1 MKPSL
6 AMLKDGCPGVDEA
19 LLQEHLTRLGDE
31 YFARFD
37 HEQICSHVNGL
48 ARISPENPIEILL
61 KLTED
66 DRVDCTVLAFDYPGL
81 FSIIT
86 GVLAGM
92 GFNILSGD
100 VFTYQRSTHQPAPKS
115 RRMRVSR
122 RTSFQD
128 PLARRRI
135 VDHFSGVIRT
145 SLSFEIW
152 QNEFKTRLADIIALL
167 ETRDSDSAAEAKH
180 RVNEMVVERLAHLQM
195 DAPPVLYPVQ
205 IEVDNQRGPFT
216 RLKIVSE
223 DTPAF
228 LYALTNALSLH
239 SVSIEHVLIRTIH
252 GRIEDQIDLVD
263 SRGNKID
270 DRAALNQIKL
280 SVLLTKQFTYFL
292 GTAPDPYT
300 ALRRFEFLLKDILQ
314 LPGSAQWLDVL
325 SNPNTLQ
332 DLARLL
338 GTSDYLWEDFIRLQ
352 YETLL
357 PVLKPHVEGQQ
368 FSEPVETL
376 PQRLNQVLAGA
387 STLEEQCSRLNE
399 FKDRE
404 IYLIDLDHILNPE
417 IDFHQLAARLTS
429 LAEQVVNTAAE
440 ITYDH
445 LVARFGPPKT
455 AAGLDAKYAILGLGK
470 LGGAALGY
478 ASDIEF
484 ILVYSD
490 SGETAGPESIANSE
504 FFERLVKNSAQLIQ
518 AKREGIF
525 HVDLRLRPH
534 GSAGPLASSSE
545 AFCSYYGTGGAA
557 HSYERLALVRL
568 RAIGGDPALGKRLE
582 RIRDEMIYASSNI
595 SLEELRELRQKQFQ
609 EKTAGGRLN
618 AKFSPGGLVDLEY
631 DVQILQVM
639 YGKELPELRTPQ
651 VHQALTALAEAG
663 VLNPEETGQLI
674 AAYDFL
680 RRLINSMRM
689 LRGSA
694 KDLFL
699 PDTDSVEF
707 AHLARRM
714 GYERGD
720 ALHPSQQLRIDYE
733 THTAAVRA
741 FVERHFG
748 RASLP
753 GPASGTMADLVLSDG
768 ISEDLRK
775 QILSAAGFTDTRRA
789 YANLRDLAG
798 SGSRRHTFAK
808 LGLLA
813 TDILSRTPDPDMAL
827 NNWER
832 FIRALP
838 SPEFHYNLL
847 LAQPMRLELLLSIFS
862 VSQFLADTLIRYPG
876 FLDWVIIPENLHQ
889 IRKREDLAQELRS
902 SADGSRSHGGWLNQ
916 LRRLRRRE
924 IMRIG
929 TRDMYLRVPT
939 QEIISELS
947 ILGEALIQ
955 AALTEV
961 WARSKEEKKVSGNL
975 GELNNCFCILAY
987 GKLGGREL
995 NYSSDIDLLGIFDV
1009 PNSLLHNL
1017 DLDPAVLKYIFAWVM
1032 EKVSLD
1038 LSMHTEEGYV
1048 YRVDLRLRPYG
1059 RAGELAYS
1067 LSGLLDYYRKAAS
1080 LWEIQAALK
1089 IRPVAGNLDLGNNF
1103 IEQLAPTLRQRRSR
1117 EAVVHSIEKMRTAAI
1132 KKISLTGDIDVK
1144 SGVGGLRD
1152 VEFLVQGLQL
1162 LHAPAHPELLQG
1174 NTLMALE
1181 GLQQEGILSP
1191 QLTDQLRKDYLFLRR
1206 VEHYLQILEDRQIH
1220 ALPKDPAELDA
1231 LAKRMLG
1238 IEGNGSR
1245 FMEEV
1250 ESCSK
1255 RVRTAYIEHLL
1266 EGKSPG
1272 A

>member
-6 AMLKDGCPGVDEA
+6 AILKDGCPGVDEV
-19 LLQEHLTRLGDE
+19 LLQEHLTRLSDE
-31 YFARFD
+31 YFASFD
-37 HEQICSHVNGL
+37 HEQVCSHLNGL
-48 ARISPENPIEILL
+48 ARISPENPVEILL
-61 KLTED
+61 KLSTD

-92 GFNILSGD
+92 GFNILSGH
-100 VFTYQRSTHQPAPKS
+100 VFTYQRSTHQPSPKS

-122 RTSFQD
+122 RISFQD

-152 QNEFKTRLADIIALL
+152 QNAFKTRLADIIALL
-167 ETRDSDSAAEAKH
+167 ETGDSDSAAEAKH

-205 IEVDNQRGPFT
+205 IEVDNQSGPFT

-239 SVSIEHVLIRTIH
+239 SVSIEHVLIRTVH

-263 SRGNKID
+263 SQGNKID
-270 DRAALNQIKL
+270 DPAALNQIKL

-314 LPGSAQWLDVL
+314 LPGSAQWLDLL

-357 PVLKPHVEGQQ
+357 PVLKPHVEGRQ
-368 FSEPVETL
+368 FSESAETL
-376 PQRLNQVLAGA
+376 PQRLKQVLAGA
-387 STLEEQCSRLNE
+387 STIEEQRTRLNE

-417 IDFHQLAARLTS
+417 TDFHQLAARLTS

-440 ITYDH
+440 IAYDH
-445 LVARFGPPKT
+445 LVTRFGPPKT

-490 SGETAGPESIANSE
+490 NGETGGSESIRNSE
-504 FFERLVKNSAQLIQ
+504 FFERMVKNSAQMIQ

-534 GSAGPLASSSE
+534 GSAGPLASSTE
-545 AFCSYYGTGGAA
+545 AFCSYYGKGGSA

-568 RAIGGDPALGKRLE
+568 RAIGGDPALGERLE
-582 RIRDEMIYASSNI
+582 RIRDEMIYASRNI

-609 EKTAGGRLN
+609 EKTAEGRLN

-753 GPASGTMADLVLSDG
+753 GPASGTMADLVLSDE
-768 ISEDLRK
+768 ISEDLRQ

-789 YANLRDLAG
+789 YVNLRDLAG
-798 SGSRRHTFAK
+798 GGSRRHTFAK
-808 LGLLA
+808 LALLA

-876 FLDWVIIPENLHQ
+876 FLDWVIIPQNLHQ
-889 IRKREDLAQELRS
+889 MRKREDLEQELRT
-902 SADGSRSHGGWLNQ
+902 SAEVSRSHGGWLNQ

-939 QEIISELS
+939 QEITSELS
-947 ILGEALIQ
+947 LLGEALIQ

-961 WARSKEEKKVSGNL
+961 WARSEEEKKVSGNL

-1009 PNSLLHNL
+1009 PNSLLLSL

-1117 EAVVHSIEKMRTAAI
+1117 EDVVHSIEKMRTAAI
-1132 KKISLTGDIDVK
+1132 QKISLTGDMDVK

-1162 LHAPAHPELLQG
+1162 LHAPDHPELLQG
-1174 NTLMALE
+1174 NTLAALE
-1181 GLQQEGILSP
+1181 ALRDEGFLP
-1191 QLTDQLRKDYLFLRR
+1191 QPLTAQLRQDYLFLRR

-1220 ALPKDPAELDA
+1220 ALPRDPAALEA
-1231 LAKRMLG
+1231 LAKRVLG
-1238 IEGNGSR
+1238 VQRDATGFMAEIEQCTTR
-1245 FMEEV
+1245 I
-1250 ESCSK
+1250 
-1255 RVRTAYIEHLL
+1255 RQAYTDYLL
-1266 EGKSPG
+1266 KE

>member
-6 AMLKDGCPGVDEA
+6 AMVKDCCPGVDEV
-19 LLQEHLTRLGDE
+19 LLQEHLTRLSDE

-37 HEQICSHVNGL
+37 REQICSHVNGL
-48 ARISPENPIEILL
+48 ARISPENPVEILL
-61 KLTED
+61 ELTEG

-100 VFTYQRSTHQPAPKS
+100 VFTYQRLTHQPSPKS
-115 RRMRVSR
+115 RGMRVSR
-122 RTSFQD
+122 RTIVQD

-152 QNEFKTRLADIIALL
+152 QNEFETRLAAIIALL
-167 ETRDSDSAAEAKH
+167 ERGDNDSAAEAKH

-205 IEVDNQRGPFT
+205 IEVDNQRGQFT

-239 SVSIEHVLIRTIH
+239 SVSIEHVLIRTIR

-263 SRGNKID
+263 SRGKKID
-270 DRAALNQIKL
+270 DLAALNQIKL

-292 GTAPDPYT
+292 GTAPNPYT

-314 LPGSAQWLDVL
+314 MPGSAQWLDLL

-357 PVLKPHVEGQQ
+357 PALKPHVEGQQ
-368 FSEPVETL
+368 FSESAETL
-376 PQRLNQVLAGA
+376 PQRLKQVLAGA
-387 STLEEQCSRLNE
+387 STIEEQCSRLNK

-404 IYLIDLDHILNPE
+404 IYLIDLDHILNPA

-429 LAEQVVNTAAE
+429 LAELVVNTAAE
-440 ITYDH
+440 ISYDH
-445 LVARFGPPKT
+445 LVRRFGPPKT

-504 FFERLVKNSAQLIQ
+504 FFERMVKNSAQLIQ

-534 GSAGPLASSSE
+534 GSAGPLASSTE

-568 RAIGGDPALGKRLE
+568 RAIGGDPALGERLE

-595 SLEELRELRQKQFQ
+595 RLEELRELRQKQFQ
-609 EKTAGGRLN
+609 EKTAEGRLN

-699 PDTDSVEF
+699 PDMDSVEF

-768 ISEDLRK
+768 ISEDLWK
-775 QILSAAGFTDTRRA
+775 QILSAVGFTDTRRA
-789 YANLRDLAG
+789 YSNVRDLAG
-798 SGSRRHTFAK
+798 GGSRRHTFAK
-808 LGLLA
+808 LALLA

-862 VSQFLADTLIRYPG
+862 VSQFSVSQFLADTLIRYPG
-876 FLDWVIIPENLHQ
+876 FLDWVIIP
-889 IRKREDLAQELRS
+889 D
-902 SADGSRSHGGWLNQ
+902 
-916 LRRLRRRE
+916 
-924 IMRIG
+924 
-929 TRDMYLRVPT
+929 
-939 QEIISELS
+939 
-947 ILGEALIQ
+947 
-955 AALTEV
+955 
-961 WARSKEEKKVSGNL
+961 
-975 GELNNCFCILAY
+975 
-987 GKLGGREL
+987 
-995 NYSSDIDLLGIFDV
+995 
-1009 PNSLLHNL
+1009 NS
-1017 DLDPAVLKYIFAWVM
+1017 
-1032 EKVSLD
+1032 
-1038 LSMHTEEGYV
+1038 
-1048 YRVDLRLRPYG
+1048 
-1059 RAGELAYS
+1059 GELAS
-1067 LSGLLDYYRKAAS
+1067 
-1080 LWEIQAALK
+1080 
-1089 IRPVAGNLDLGNNF
+1089 N
-1103 IEQLAPTLRQRRSR
+1103 
-1117 EAVVHSIEKMRTAAI
+1117 
-1132 KKISLTGDIDVK
+1132 
-1144 SGVGGLRD
+1144 
-1152 VEFLVQGLQL
+1152 
-1162 LHAPAHPELLQG
+1162 
-1174 NTLMALE
+1174 
-1181 GLQQEGILSP
+1181 
-1191 QLTDQLRKDYLFLRR
+1191 
-1206 VEHYLQILEDRQIH
+1206 
-1220 ALPKDPAELDA
+1220 
-1231 LAKRMLG
+1231 
-1238 IEGNGSR
+1238 
-1245 FMEEV
+1245 
-1250 ESCSK
+1250 
-1255 RVRTAYIEHLL
+1255 
-1266 EGKSPG
+1266 
-1272 A
+1272 

>member
-1 MKPSL
+1 MKPTVE
-6 AMLKDGCPGVDEA
+6 ACKAACPGVDEA
-19 LLQEHLTRLGDE
+19 LLQEHLTRLSDE
-31 YFARFD
+31 YFASFD
-37 HEQICSHVNGL
+37 HEQICSHLSGL
-48 ARISPENPIEILL
+48 ARISPENPVEILL

-100 VFTYQRSTHQPAPKS
+100 VFTYERSADKPLRAFQRNKIP
-115 RRMRVSR
+115 RRRFS
-122 RTSFQD
+122 QD
-128 PLARRRI
+128 PLKRRRI
-135 VDHFSGVIRT
+135 VDYFSGVLQT
-145 SLSFEIW
+145 SLAFAGWET
-152 QNEFKTRLADIIALL
+152 EFRKRLTDAITLL
-167 ETRDSDSAAEAKH
+167 ESGEGDGAKH
-180 RVNEMVVERLAHLQM
+180 LVNEMVVQRLAHLQA
-195 DAPPVLYPVQ
+195 DSPSTLLPVQ
-205 IEVDNQRGPFT
+205 IDIDNQSNSFT

-239 SVSIEHVLIRTIH
+239 AVSIEHVRIRTIR

-270 DRAALNQIKL
+270 DPPALNQIKL

-314 LPGSAQWLDVL
+314 LPGSAQWLDLL

-368 FSEPVETL
+368 FSEPAETL
-376 PQRLNQVLAGA
+376 PQRLRQVLEGA
-387 STLEEQCSRLNE
+387 TTIEERRTRLNQ

-417 IDFHQLAARLTS
+417 IDFQQLASRLTS

-440 ITYDH
+440 IAYDH

-455 AAGLDAKYAILGLGK
+455 AAGLDTKYAILGLGK

-484 ILVYSD
+484 IVVYSD
-490 SGETAGPESIANSE
+490 NGKTAGPESIANSE
-504 FFERLVKNSAQLIQ
+504 FFERLVKDAAQLIQ

-534 GSAGPLASSSE
+534 GSAGPLASSTE
-545 AFCSYYGTGGAA
+545 AFCSYYGTSGAA

-568 RAIGGDPALGKRLE
+568 RAIGGDLAFGAQLQ

-595 SLEELRELRQKQFQ
+595 SLQELRELRQKQFQ

-639 YGKELPELRTPQ
+639 YGKELPALRTPQ
-651 VHQALTALAEAG
+651 VDEALAALAEAG
-663 VLNPEETGQLI
+663 VLNPDETGQLI
-674 AAYDFL
+674 TAYDFL
-680 RRLINSMRM
+680 RRLINAMRM

-694 KDLFL
+694 QDLFL

-720 ALHPSQQLRIDYE
+720 ALDPAQQLGIDFE
-733 THTAAVRA
+733 THTAAIRA
-741 FVERHFG
+741 FVDRHFG
-748 RASLP
+748 RSSLP
-753 GPASGTMADLVLSDG
+753 GPTSGTMADLVLSDEA
-768 ISEDLRK
+768 SEDLR
-775 QILSAAGFTDTRRA
+775 QQTLSTAGFKDSSRA
-789 YANLRDLAG
+789 YVNLQNLAG

-808 LGLLA
+808 LALLA
-813 TDILSRTPDPDMAL
+813 KDILSRTPDPDIAL

-832 FIRALP
+832 FSRALS

-847 LAQPMRLELLLSIFS
+847 LSQPRRLEILLNIFAG
-862 VSQFLADTLIRYPG
+862 SQFLADTLIRNPG
-876 FLDWVIIPENLHQ
+876 FLDWLIIPEILHQ
-889 IRKREDLAQELRS
+889 IRNREDLEQELLAAASGTQIHS
-902 SADGSRSHGGWLNQ
+902 SWLNQ

-924 IMRIG
+924 ILRIG
-929 TRDMYLRVPT
+929 TRDLYLRVPT
-939 QEIISELS
+939 EEIASELS
-947 ILGEALIQ
+947 TVAEALTQ
-955 AALTEV
+955 AALKQV
-961 WARSKEEKKVSGNL
+961 WQMGDKKVPGDVAKLENH
-975 GELNNCFCILAY
+975 FCILAY
-987 GKLGGREL
+987 GKLGGNEL

-1009 PNSLLHNL
+1009 PSGLAK
-1017 DLDPAVLKYIFAWVM
+1017 DLGIEPAVLKYLFAWVM
-1032 EKVSLD
+1032 ERVSLD
-1038 LSMHTEEGYV
+1038 LSMHTEEGYA

-1059 RAGELAYS
+1059 RAGELVYS
-1067 LSGLLDYYRKAAS
+1067 IPGLVNYYGTTAS

-1089 IRPVAGNLDLGNNF
+1089 IRPIAGNRQLGYRF
-1103 IEQLAPTLRQRRSR
+1103 LEQIESVLTKHRSR
-1117 EAVVHSIEKMRTAAI
+1117 EEIVQSIEKMRTAAL
-1132 KKISLTGDIDVK
+1132 KKISPAGSTDVK

-1152 VEFLVQGLQL
+1152 VEFLVQGLLL
-1162 LHAPAHPELLQG
+1162 LHAPDIPGLLEG
-1174 NTLMALE
+1174 NTLRALTRLE
-1181 GLQQEGILSP
+1181 QEGILPATTSA
-1191 QLTDQLRKDYLFLRR
+1191 QLREDYLFLRR

-1220 ALPKDPAELDA
+1220 ALPTEARELEA

-1238 IEGNGSR
+1238 IESDAGQ
-1245 FMEEV
+1245 FMTEIEQ
-1250 ESCSK
+1250 CTT
-1255 RVRTAYIEHLL
+1255 RIRQAYTDYLL
-1266 EGKSPG
+1266 KE